1 MDKMKIFEAINLIGE
16 DLIEEA
22 SEEKAE
28 DLSAVSDSEG
38 AVTGVDIYRRKNL
51 QRFGAAA
58 AAFLLII
65 GLSAAGVFAVKNRRL
80 SAPDDNIVESEIA
93 VTTKADESSETTTAA
108 QVIKSAAAV
117 KTTAAPVTSAV
128 QASSQTTV
136 KVSDAVRQTS
146 PPVIRQTAPANK
158 TTALPYQTTIIQKN
172 TSPVTETTPAGT
184 EQPKQTRPT
193 ETATEPI
200 MTTGRPVGWEE
211 PVTTTKAEEK
221 NYFGGTKTMTL
232 EDVAELSKKGT
243 DLTWA
248 DLSGFK
254 GEEVGSGIMIL
265 KYDLEEDLW
274 LIVGGLPD
282 DGIYFADLT
291 MDVYRRGI
299 DIRTED
305 ISEYLNG

>member
-1 MDKMKIFEAINLIGE
+1 MDKMKIFEAINFIGE

-22 SEEKAE
+22 SEEHAAGS
-28 DLSAVSDSEG
+28 SAANDSEG

-51 QRFGAAA
+51 QRISALA
-58 AAFLLII
+58 AAFLLLI

-80 SAPDDNIVESEIA
+80 SAPDDNIVESEVA
-93 VTTKADESSETTTAA
+93 VTTKAAESSETTTATY
-108 QVIKSAAAV
+108 VIKFAAAV

-136 KVSDAVRQTS
+136 KVSDPVRQTS
-146 PPVIRQTAPANK
+146 PVVRQTAPANK
-158 TTALPYQTTIIQKN
+158 TTALPYQTTIVRMN
-172 TSPVTETTPAGT
+172 TSPVTETIPAGT
-184 EQPKQTRPT
+184 EPPKQTRAP

-265 KYDLEEDLW
+265 KYDLGEDLW

-291 MDVYRRGI
+291 RDVYKRGI